1 MPTKKIQL
9 ARLIRRQKNAAD
21 REIAIT
27 LADTGHELLA
37 EHEKVVRQW
46 THKPRFKAVRIRQR
60 SIQTVRIEPTGIN
73 KKIWTYVDQGTRP
86 HVIAAKNVPLLKFR
100 TGYSARTA
108 PVARANVGTGT
119 ASGAW
124 VQKAVVQHPGTDARK
139 FSATFLDELD
149 PPFEERI
156 QAAIERGYT
165 KANKG

>member
-1 MPTKKIQL
+1 MPTKLQF
-9 ARLIRRQKNAAD
+9 ARIIRKQKNAAD
-21 REIAIT
+21 REMAIT
-27 LADTGHELLA
+27 LNDTANELLA

-46 THKPRFKAVRIRQR
+46 THKPRFKAVKIRQR
-60 SIQTVRIEPTGIN
+60 TLQTIRIEPTGIH

-86 HVIAAKNVPLLKFR
+86 HIIAAKNVPLLKFQ

-124 VQKAVVQHPGTDARK
+124 VQKTVVKHPGTEARK
-139 FSATFLDELD
+139 FSETLLDELD
-149 PPFEERI
+149 PPLDERM

-165 KANKG
+165 KANR